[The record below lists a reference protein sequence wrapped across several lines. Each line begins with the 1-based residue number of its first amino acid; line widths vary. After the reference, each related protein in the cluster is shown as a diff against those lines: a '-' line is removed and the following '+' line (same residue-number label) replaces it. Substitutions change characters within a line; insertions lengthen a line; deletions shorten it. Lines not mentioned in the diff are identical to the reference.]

1 MAKRKLTKTTKE
13 RGKLLRQIRSME
25 KRGYRFPEKELQKI
39 HSGKY
44 YQTFHSY
51 TRDNY
56 EKLYSVAT
64 GEIDGKTVTGYEFR
78 SYERKQAALK
88 ATETRKQKELPDVVR
103 KEAPSIQELEDQ
115 LYGKSVGSLSDKQ
128 FEDWI
133 RKQKDATDLMT
144 VSDIQEG
151 DIMFKNIEEMIDRFT
166 VRGGANILKDALA
179 SEIEKY
185 GRNKVLEAM
194 ANAPGDIIAEAQNIM
209 FYEGDK
215 ADKHRALVHF
225 FDSIVGEV
233 RTLEASKALGE
244 ATDRMTDLY
253 VP

>member
-25 KRGYRFPEKELQKI
+25 NRGYRFPEKELQKI

-51 TRDNY
+51 TRGNY
-56 EKLYSVAT
+56 KKLYSVAT

-78 SYERKQAALK
+78 SYERKQAVLK
-88 ATETRKQKELPDVVR
+88 AAETRKKKATPDVIW
-103 KEAPSIQELEDQ
+103 KEAPTIEELEDQ
-115 LYGKSVGSLSDKQ
+115 LYDKPVGSLSDKQ

-133 RKQKDATDLMT
+133 RKQKDARDLMEAG
-144 VSDIQEG
+144 DIQEG
-151 DIMFKNIEEMIDRFT
+151 RIMYKNIEELIEKFK
-166 VRGGANILKDALA
+166 VRGGSNILKDALA

-185 GRNKVLEAM
+185 GPNAVMEAM

-244 ATDRMTDLY
+244 ATDRMTDFY